1 MNHEELIEILK
12 EFEKK
17 RVLEL
22 PDNAQKLF
30 YAIMSIADE
39 RDKFKLENDFLR
51 KRENKLQMIEQ
62 MFKNKPVNLIDL
74 AALVKGEVNE

>member
-17 RVLEL
+17 RVFEL
-22 PDNAQKLF
+22 PENAQNVF

-39 RDKFKLENDFLR
+39 RDKLKAENEFLR

-62 MFKNKPVNLIDL
+62 MFKNKSVDLGNL
-74 AALVKGEVNE
+74 AKLVENE

>member
-1 MNHEELIEILK
+1 MSNEELIETLK
-12 EFEKK
+12 EFEVK

-22 PDNAQKLF
+22 PENAQKVF

-39 RDKFKLENDFLR
+39 RDKLKAENDFLR

-62 MFKNKPVNLIDL
+62 MFKNKSVDLGDL
-74 AALVKGEVNE
+74 AALVESE

>member
-12 EFEKK
+12 EFEEK

-22 PDNAQKLF
+22 PENAQNIF

-39 RDKFKLENDFLR
+39 RDKLKAENDFLR

-62 MFKNKPVNLIDL
+62 MFKNKSVDLGDL
-74 AALVKGEVNE
+74 AALVESE